1 MYWRVATETAALK
14 TSTLLAASGSWLDQE
29 ASSAQSPPGP
39 VQMAVGLHGFTG
51 SNLRQKLRRNENT
64 ARHTSGQRK
73 LSFGA
78 VCNCHCHVTVR
89 NVCLCCAI
97 VFLARRAAQTSRPY
111 RTRYVCAQDRP
122 AREETGKTSDAQP
135 QPKDRCF
142 NRHRHL
148 WTFFQ
153 QHWCVVGSTIVG
165 THCGNACELYLF
177 V

>member
-1 MYWRVATETAALK
+1 MYWRVTTETAALQ

-51 SNLRQKLRRNENT
+51 SNLRQKLRRNKNT

-111 RTRYVCAQDRP
+111 RTRYVCAQNRP
-122 AREETGKTSDAQP
+122 AKEETGKTSDAQP

-153 QHWCVVGSTIVG
+153 QHWW
-165 THCGNACELYLF
+165 A
-177 V
+177 